1 MENLFYDEV
10 LRYENGRAMRQNKNN
25 KFDEYFTKPDIAK
38 RFYEK
43 TRQIISK
50 YENIDKYFWLEPSVG
65 DGCFYTLLDKEKR
78 IGLDIKNTKFDTI
91 QSDFLAYELPK
102 KPLIVIGNPPFG
114 HRGVLALEFIKHS
127 KNAEFVAFILP
138 MFFQSLGKG
147 SIRYRIKDFSLLYEE
162 ALPKNSFYLPN
173 GKDKDVHC
181 CFQIWSKNH
190 KSEKTEFSW
199 YNQQKKREPFG
210 DILKV
215 VTVSLAKNRECGKE
229 WIFDKKPNFYLSS
242 TFFKENA
249 VCKSFDE
256 VKYKSGV
263 AIIYTTTDK
272 KLCSRLDDVFLN
284 ADWREFSSL
293 ATNGCRHIGKSHIF
307 KLLEQKGF

>member
-1 MENLFYDEV
+1 MTANELK
-10 LRYENGRAMRQNKNN
+10 YENGRAMRQNKNN

-147 SIRYRIKDFSLLYEE
+147 SIRYRIKDFSLLYENHIQ
-162 ALPKNSFYLPN
+162 AFACNRL
-173 GKDKDVHC
+173 
-181 CFQIWSKNH
+181 FQFVKA
-190 KSEKTEFSW
+190 
-199 YNQQKKREPFG
+199 
-210 DILKV
+210 DL
-215 VTVSLAKNRECGKE
+215 TVSR
-229 WIFDKKPNFYLSS
+229 S
-242 TFFKENA
+242 
-249 VCKSFDE
+249 
-256 VKYKSGV
+256 
-263 AIIYTTTDK
+263 
-272 KLCSRLDDVFLN
+272 
-284 ADWREFSSL
+284 
-293 ATNGCRHIGKSHIF
+293 
-307 KLLEQKGF
+307 